1 MVLPTLVA
9 REEDT
14 SLAYS
19 FGGGSGRN
27 LVGGY
32 FFKFILDYI
41 GGGGSCPPFPFIL
54 LTSLPQADLQ
64 SLLFFEGGNG

>member
-32 FFKFILDYI
+32 FFKFILDYM
-41 GGGGSCPPFPFIL
+41 GGGGIL
-54 LTSLPQADLQ
+54 SSL
-64 SLLFFEGGNG
+64 SLYPSYISTTGRPAIIAVL